1 MTGPHQP
8 QPDRANP
15 TPVSPTPALPKPA
28 PAKPADRRGRW
39 VAILTGALSI
49 LIGLVYLVLITVLDA
64 RGPMQPPPPEALGL
78 TAAPTAPPK
87 AQSQDEA
94 PNGAPAGAA
103 TGDRW
108 PAEAVPPPAESPDPG
123 TGAGLNRGG

>member
-1 MTGPHQP
+1 MTGPNQP

-15 TPVSPTPALPKPA
+15 TPVSPSPA

-78 TAAPTAPPK
+78 SAAPTTAPPK
-87 AQSQDEA
+87 AQTLAKAQSPVEA
-94 PNGAPAGAA
+94 LAQGEAQAPVQPQG
-103 TGDRW
+103 
-108 PAEAVPPPAESPDPG
+108 
-123 TGAGLNRGG
+123 

>member
-1 MTGPHQP
+1 MTGPNQP

-15 TPVSPTPALPKPA
+15 TPVSPSPA

-78 TAAPTAPPK
+78 TAAPTAPPQ

-94 PNGAPAGAA
+94 PNGAPAGA
-103 TGDRW
+103 
-108 PAEAVPPPAESPDPG
+108 
-123 TGAGLNRGG
+123 

>member
-1 MTGPHQP
+1 MTGPNQP

-15 TPVSPTPALPKPA
+15 TPVPPTPAPP
-28 PAKPADRRGRW
+28 KPADRRGRW

-78 TAAPTAPPK
+78 AAAPTALAK
-87 AQSQDEA
+87 AQSPVEVLAQGEA
-94 PNGAPAGAA
+94 QAPVQPQG
-103 TGDRW
+103 
-108 PAEAVPPPAESPDPG
+108 
-123 TGAGLNRGG
+123 

>member
-1 MTGPHQP
+1 MTGPNQAK
-8 QPDRANP
+8 PDLANP
-15 TPVSPTPALPKPA
+15 TAAQLTQGAPKPSE
-28 PAKPADRRGRW
+28 RRGRW

-78 TAAPTAPPK
+78 TAAPR
-87 AQSQDEA
+87 
-94 PNGAPAGAA
+94 APAEAA

-108 PAEAVPPPAESPDPG
+108 PAAAVPPPAESPDPG

>member
-1 MTGPHQP
+1 MTGPNQAK
-8 QPDRANP
+8 PDLANP
-15 TPVSPTPALPKPA
+15 TAAQPTQGAPKPSE
-28 PAKPADRRGRW
+28 RRGRW

-78 TAAPTAPPK
+78 TAAPR
-87 AQSQDEA
+87 
-94 PNGAPAGAA
+94 APAGAA

-108 PAEAVPPPAESPDPG
+108 PAAAVPPPAGSPGPG
-123 TGAGLNRGG
+123 IGAGPNRGG

>member
-1 MTGPHQP
+1 MSSPNQP

-15 TPVSPTPALPKPA
+15 TPVSPSPA
-28 PAKPADRRGRW
+28 PPKPADRRGRW

-78 TAAPTAPPK
+78 VAAPTAPPK
-87 AQSQDEA
+87 AQTLAKAQSLVEA
-94 PNGAPAGAA
+94 QSPVEALAQSEAQAPVQPQG
-103 TGDRW
+103 
-108 PAEAVPPPAESPDPG
+108 
-123 TGAGLNRGG
+123 

>member
-1 MTGPHQP
+1 MTGPNQA
-8 QPDRANP
+8 QSDRANP
-15 TPVSPTPALPKPA
+15 PPVPPTPA

-78 TAAPTAPPK
+78 SAAPAAPAK
-87 AQSQDEA
+87 AQPQAQSEA
-94 PNGAPAGAA
+94 PAQGQ
-103 TGDRW
+103 R
-108 PAEAVPPPAESPDPG
+108 
-123 TGAGLNRGG
+123 

>member
-1 MTGPHQP
+1 MTGPNQP

-15 TPVSPTPALPKPA
+15 TPVSPSPA
-28 PAKPADRRGRW
+28 PPKPADRRGRW

-78 TAAPTAPPK
+78 SAAPTAPAKAQSPPK
-87 AQSQDEA
+87 AQTLAKAQSPVEA
-94 PNGAPAGAA
+94 LAQGEAQAPVQPQG
-103 TGDRW
+103 
-108 PAEAVPPPAESPDPG
+108 
-123 TGAGLNRGG
+123 

>member
-1 MTGPHQP
+1 MTGPNQP

-15 TPVSPTPALPKPA
+15 TPVPPTPA

-78 TAAPTAPPK
+78 SAAPTAPAKAQTLAK
-87 AQSQDEA
+87 AQSPVEA
-94 PNGAPAGAA
+94 LAQSEAQAPVQPQG
-103 TGDRW
+103 
-108 PAEAVPPPAESPDPG
+108 
-123 TGAGLNRGG
+123 

>member
-1 MTGPHQP
+1 MTSPNQP

-15 TPVSPTPALPKPA
+15 TPVSPSPA
-28 PAKPADRRGRW
+28 PPKPADRRGRW

-78 TAAPTAPPK
+78 SAAPTAPPK
-87 AQSQDEA
+87 AQSPPKAQTVAKAQSPVEA
-94 PNGAPAGAA
+94 LAQGEAQAPVQPQG
-103 TGDRW
+103 
-108 PAEAVPPPAESPDPG
+108 
-123 TGAGLNRGG
+123 

>member
-1 MTGPHQP
+1 MTSPNQP

-15 TPVSPTPALPKPA
+15 TPVSPA

-49 LIGLVYLVLITVLDA
+49 LIGLVYLVLITVLEA

-78 TAAPTAPPK
+78 SAAPTAPPK
-87 AQSQDEA
+87 AQSPPQAQSPVEVLAQGEA
-94 PNGAPAGAA
+94 QAPVQPQG
-103 TGDRW
+103 
-108 PAEAVPPPAESPDPG
+108 
-123 TGAGLNRGG
+123 

>member
-1 MTGPHQP
+1 MTGPNQP

-15 TPVSPTPALPKPA
+15 TPVSPSPA
-28 PAKPADRRGRW
+28 PPKPADRRGRW

-78 TAAPTAPPK
+78 AAAPTAPPK
-87 AQSQDEA
+87 AQSPVEVLAQGEA
-94 PNGAPAGAA
+94 QAPVQPQG
-103 TGDRW
+103 
-108 PAEAVPPPAESPDPG
+108 
-123 TGAGLNRGG
+123 

>member
-1 MTGPHQP
+1 MTGPNQT

-15 TPVSPTPALPKPA
+15 TPVPPTPAPP
-28 PAKPADRRGRW
+28 KPADRRGRW

-78 TAAPTAPPK
+78 TAAPA
-87 AQSQDEA
+87 
-94 PNGAPAGAA
+94 APARAQPQA
-103 TGDRW
+103 Q
-108 PAEAVPPPAESPDPG
+108 AE
-123 TGAGLNRGG
+123 N

>member
-1 MTGPHQP
+1 MTGPNQP

-15 TPVSPTPALPKPA
+15 TPVSPSPA
-28 PAKPADRRGRW
+28 PAPSQAPPKPADRRGRW

-78 TAAPTAPPK
+78 SAAPTTAPPK
-87 AQSQDEA
+87 AQSPPKAQTLAKAQSPVEA
-94 PNGAPAGAA
+94 LAQGEAQAPVQPQG
-103 TGDRW
+103 
-108 PAEAVPPPAESPDPG
+108 
-123 TGAGLNRGG
+123 

>member
-1 MTGPHQP
+1 MTGPNQP
-8 QPDRANP
+8 QPDKANP
-15 TPVSPTPALPKPA
+15 TPVSPT

-78 TAAPTAPPK
+78 SVAPTAPAKAQTLAK
-87 AQSQDEA
+87 AQSPVEA
-94 PNGAPAGAA
+94 LAQSEAQAPVQPQG
-103 TGDRW
+103 
-108 PAEAVPPPAESPDPG
+108 
-123 TGAGLNRGG
+123 

>member
-1 MTGPHQP
+1 MTGPNQAK
-8 QPDRANP
+8 PDLANP
-15 TPVSPTPALPKPA
+15 TGAQPTPAAPKQSE
-28 PAKPADRRGRW
+28 RRGRW

-78 TAAPTAPPK
+78 TAAPTAP
-87 AQSQDEA
+87 AA
-94 PNGAPAGAA
+94 AA

-108 PAEAVPPPAESPDPG
+108 PAVAVRPPAGSPGPG
-123 TGAGLNRGG
+123 IGAGPNRGG